1 MAGDINIDING
12 DGVVATDEL
21 EIHKSKM
28 KTQRRI
34 AFIALLTMCFLGIYI
49 TIYLPI
55 DRVAQVSQALDL
67 LWFTLG
73 GVIAT
78 YMGAEAY
85 ISRN

>member
-1 MAGDINIDING
+1 MVEEVKIDING
-12 DGVVATDEL
+12 DGVVAADEL

-34 AFIALLTMCFLGIYI
+34 AFIALLTLCFLGIYI

-55 DRVAQVSQALDL
+55 DRVAQVAVALDL
-67 LWFTLG
+67 LWVTLG

-85 ISRN
+85 ISRK